1 MNIRDYSSEF
11 SVFVLSVDADLGA
24 GVKLVLSQG
33 NYDSYFFADANELFD
48 RIQSNPPH
56 IVVIDQSAVDTQLTE
71 YLEKLLKVSAEIQ
84 FIVLAEENNLQQISG
99 LKNYNVQLFYDRTLE
114 IVAAQVLL
122 SVDLICENLFRLY
135 QNEQIF
141 KLQQETEQQSQAMSE
156 AVLIERRGPEV
167 RPFQM
172 RISDYK
178 TTESKEELLQKFF
191 QQTPKQSWV
200 FLKYIKSIQTYISV
214 AHQNMEE
221 SWVEGLS
228 YKIPGDAAAFNHQIL
243 TGEFPESLIKYL
255 KQKWDVSAIKIM
267 PLTLKDNVEGVLIST
282 QDISADVAEDFS
294 LMTLVYQ
301 LMALEAQPLHL
312 DVEDLLTGFYN
323 QLFYKRILEKEID
336 RSKRTLAPLSV
347 VKIAIDSFNEIEAS
361 QGRAFTD
368 EVIKK
373 IAQVISQTSRLPD
386 YACRTAENEFSL
398 VLTNCNKKGAALRA
412 ERLRQLLKAES
423 FSRAGF
429 VITVSQ
435 GISEY
440 PTLTRASKSLD
451 ESARKALG
459 FIVTKGGDKIC
470 IFKAPADHR
479 PDFQVNT

>member
-1 MNIRDYSSEF
+1 MCPATSDSQQGHHSGI
-11 SVFVLSVDADLGA
+11 VFE
-24 GVKLVLSQG
+24 VK
-33 NYDSYFFADANELFD
+33 
-48 RIQSNPPH
+48 
-56 IVVIDQSAVDTQLTE
+56 
-71 YLEKLLKVSAEIQ
+71 
-84 FIVLAEENNLQQISG
+84 
-99 LKNYNVQLFYDRTLE
+99 NVQSFYDRNLN
-114 IVAAQVLL
+114 VVSAQVLHA
-122 SVDLICENLFRLY
+122 VDLICENLFRLY

-141 KLQQETEQQSQAMSE
+141 KLQQETEQKMLTMSE
-156 AVLIERRGPEV
+156 AVVLERRGPEV

-172 RISDYK
+172 RISEYK
-178 TTESKEELLQKFF
+178 TTDSKEELLQKFF
-191 QQTPKQSWV
+191 QQTPMQSWV
-200 FLKYIKSIQTYISV
+200 FLKYIKSIQTYIAVS
-214 AHQNMEE
+214 HQNMEA

-228 YKIPGDAAAFNHQIL
+228 YKIPGDAAAFNHHIL
-243 TGEFPESLIKYL
+243 TGKFPESLIQYL
-255 KQKWDVSAIKIM
+255 MQKWDVPAIKIM
-267 PLTLKDNVEGVLIST
+267 PLTLKDSVEGILIST
-282 QDISADVAEDFS
+282 QDIGADVAEDFS

-301 LMALEAQPLHL
+301 LMALESQPLHL
-312 DVEDLLTGFYN
+312 DVEDSLTGFYN

-412 ERLRQLLKAES
+412 ERLRQILKSES
-423 FSRAGF
+423 FSRSGF

-451 ESARKALG
+451 ESAGKALG
-459 FIVTKGGDKIC
+459 FIVSKGGDKIC
-470 IFKAPADHR
+470 IFKAPADHQ